1 MVANSI
7 LTEQEIEI
15 INNQVESEF
24 ARTDILN
31 SHLLEFHRDTPLSI
45 RIPFEEFRRVR
56 SRPFSYDLVRGKAS
70 LRKGDHPINQ
80 IEVDCFVASGRWDQ
94 VQVPTTNEIDII
106 EHLHQLLPQGPKRQ
120 IGLFTA
126 QNGIQNDFASQDGL
140 KGDFKKMCKLITSK
154 LESEK
159 PLFIGLYNPTSGKGL
174 GIVDD
179 LQRLMNEWTLNTLS
193 ILMLRQLFA
202 TFANLLPKIN
212 SQLLWAHIAHSE
224 GGLLAQKCLTDS
236 HLGLSF
242 QDKNHMKRHLIT
254 LVYGGVAPIPDGV
267 SYEQINTYSDKD
279 IALHLNKKYLDK
291 FPNWNKAIQDE
302 NLRKIAQQIDDTTG
316 LREES
321 IEEKFAKFSRGEY
334 SLYQAMHS
342 QGVKRGN
349 AEKYFNELQ
358 TGRDSAYIT
367 KYPHISKKNGHTLT
381 IVKSLVKNPSLI
393 AGDHGFTE
401 ETYQD
406 ALQKNIIRFR
416 RRDLL

>member
-1 MVANSI
+1 
-7 LTEQEIEI
+7 
-15 INNQVESEF
+15 
-24 ARTDILN
+24 
-31 SHLLEFHRDTPLSI
+31 
-45 RIPFEEFRRVR
+45 
-56 SRPFSYDLVRGKAS
+56 
-70 LRKGDHPINQ
+70 
-80 IEVDCFVASGRWDQ
+80 
-94 VQVPTTNEIDII
+94 
-106 EHLHQLLPQGPKRQ
+106 
-120 IGLFTA
+120 
-126 QNGIQNDFASQDGL
+126 
-140 KGDFKKMCKLITSK
+140 
-154 LESEK
+154 
-159 PLFIGLYNPTSGKGL
+159 
-174 GIVDD
+174 
-179 LQRLMNEWTLNTLS
+179 
-193 ILMLRQLFA
+193 
-202 TFANLLPKIN
+202 
-212 SQLLWAHIAHSE
+212 
-224 GGLLAQKCLTDS
+224 
-236 HLGLSF
+236 
-242 QDKNHMKRHLIT
+242 MKRHLIT

-401 ETYQD
+401 ETYQR
-406 ALQKNIIRFR
+406 ALDDNFNFFR
-416 RRDLL
+416 RDGLL